1 MQSFSITSNGLNSGT
16 VDKSNMMTESLL
28 QALSIFERCLSFDF
42 SAILLNE
49 TMVDPI
55 NINLPKNW
63 APLIENPQ
71 MIQNL
76 FRVLSADIRNQQST
90 AIKVKAL
97 QALQHL
103 ASVRLNIFESAD
115 KRISYVTNFITEVVK
130 FLQSPAL
137 QAVVM
142 ADRQLYKE
150 FIPILLKLQ
159 STF

>member
-1 MQSFSITSNGLNSGT
+1 M
-16 VDKSNMMTESLL
+16 
-28 QALSIFERCLSFDF
+28 SFDF

-55 NINLPKNW
+55 NINLPKSW

-71 MIQNL
+71 LIQNL
-76 FRVLSADIRNQQST
+76 FRVLSAEIRNQQST

-103 ASVRLNIFESAD
+103 ASVRHNIFESTD
-115 KRISYVTNFITEVVK
+115 KRIGYVTNFLTEVVK

-137 QAVVM
+137 QTVVM

-150 FIPILLKLQ
+150 FIPILLKL
-159 STF
+159 